1 MDTLAKEE
9 SAVGTEPTFVVG
21 SKLNPEGQ
29 YESHSNRAYTKLMS
43 EFRAVW
49 KDSAETFIKRAEI
62 LKKAKAELGE
72 NELDYTFEGF
82 CEELGMKPRASSK
95 GQLVEHSTVKKM
107 LKIGKEASRFYPVL
121 DQLPDNWTTLYE
133 LAKLDEDTFNQVIE
147 DERFNPKMTAKVL
160 AEICPPEPKM
170 TAKVLDEIFPPAEP
184 KAKKIKV
191 LSFIIKVDLAH
202 VDDDKKQEIHS
213 LLQSLTKDF
222 NGVEVKGDLTL
233 LAA

>member
-1 MDTLAKEE
+1 MGTLTE
-9 SAVGTEPTFVVG
+9 AVEQTDVTAAGTEPTFVGEGQTAG
-21 SKLNPEGQ
+21 SKLNPEVQ
-29 YESHSNRAYTKLMS
+29 YESHSNRTYKKLMS
-43 EFRAVW
+43 DFRAVW

-62 LKKAKAELGE
+62 LKKAKDELGK
-72 NELDYTFEGF
+72 NKLDFTFEGF

-133 LAKLDEDTFNQVIE
+133 LAKLDEKKFNQVIE

-160 AEICPPEPKM
+160 DEICPPEPKEKKKGKPK
-170 TAKVLDEIFPPAEP
+170 TVLNIT
-184 KAKKIKV
+184 IKV
-191 LSFIIKVDLAH
+191 KLDAIDG
-202 VDDDKKQEIHS
+202 DKKQELHNR
-213 LLQSLTKDF
+213 LQALTEDF
-222 NGVEVKGDLTL
+222 NGVEVKGELTL